1 MVRFHGVC
9 LYFFLLVVIGPKALT
24 RCKDMP
30 LFLFDQ
36 NYYRF
41 ISIIITIF
49 IFLIIWRR
57 QPPFFGERKNKKA
70 GAAWHAPVPAP
81 ASLLFTG
88 LNSIFY
94 ISEHFPKSR
103 TQPLLFGRLLR
114 AVVMINNFS
123 LAVHQTDADGIL
135 RHGEHGKS
143 GFTRT
148 EAGTVHRFDG
158 AGQRA

>member
-1 MVRFHGVC
+1 MGYVFT
-9 LYFFLLVVIGPKALT
+9 FFYLPESGPGPSSH
-24 RCKDMP
+24 CKDTP
-30 LFLFDQ
+30 LFLSNQ

-41 ISIIITIF
+41 ISVIITIF

-57 QPPFFGERKNKKA
+57 QPPFFGERKTKKA

-148 EAGTVHRFDG
+148 EAGTSHRFDG

>member
-9 LYFFLLVVIGPKALT
+9 LYFFLLVGIGPKALIT
-24 RCKDMP
+24 LQRYA
-30 LFLFDQ
+30 FV
-36 NYYRF
+36 F
-41 ISIIITIF
+41 IRPKLLLIYFCNHYNFYISYHLVPPAPIF
-49 IFLIIWRR
+49 R
-57 QPPFFGERKNKKA
+57 GEKNKKA

-103 TQPLLFGRLLR
+103 IRPLLFGRLLR

-143 GFTRT
+143 GFART
-148 EAGTVHRFDG
+148 EAGTGHRFDG

>member
-1 MVRFHGVC
+1 MGYVFT
-9 LYFFLLVVIGPKALT
+9 FFYLSESSSRPSS

-41 ISIIITIF
+41 ISVIIIIF
-49 IFLIIWRR
+49 IFLIIWCR
-57 QPPFFGERKNKKA
+57 QPPFSGERKTKKA

-103 TQPLLFGRLLR
+103 IRPLLFGRLLR

-135 RHGEHGKS
+135 RHGEHGKP

-148 EAGTVHRFDG
+148 EAGTGHRFDG